1 MNNKGALMNQEEF
14 EKKLLEGLKDFRKC
28 NFKRMEII
36 EKDLSGCNFEQASFE
51 FCSSHTKFP

>member
-28 NFKRMEII
+28 ILKEW
-36 EKDLSGCNFEQASFE
+36 K
-51 FCSSHTKFP
+51 